1 MMRLKDKVALVIGG
15 SQSLGEA
22 ISSEFAR
29 QGAQV
34 IVNSRPR
41 DEPPPV
47 VTRLA
52 AEGLQVAW
60 EPGDMNDPASMVA
73 VVERVVARFG
83 KLDILVVSGSPGG
96 GKPDLF
102 EDMPTTEY
110 ARMLNGQL
118 ISRMNCLH
126 AVVRPMSEQ
135 GYGKVVFVT
144 SDAGR
149 TPTPSETLVGTAA
162 AGLMFFT
169 RSVGKELARRGIRVN
184 CIATTLT
191 KDTPIHKYA
200 QLYGED
206 HVLSKAF
213 AKIEAQTPFGMNVP
227 SDIAKTALY
236 LASSDSDQVSGSVIS
251 VNGGLSFP

>member
-1 MMRLKDKVALVIGG
+1 MRLEGKVALVIGG

-22 ISSEFAR
+22 ISIEFAE
-29 QGAQV
+29 QGAQI
-34 IVNSRPR
+34 IVNSRQHA
-41 DEPPPV
+41 EPPAV
-47 VTRLA
+47 VARLQQK
-52 AEGLQVAW
+52 GHTVAW
-60 EPGDMNDPASMVA
+60 EPGDMSDPASMIA
-73 VVERVVARFG
+73 VVERVVAQFG
-83 KLDILVVSGSPGG
+83 RLDILAVSGSPGG

-102 EDMPTTEY
+102 EDMPPEEY

-126 AVVRPMSEQ
+126 AAVPAMSKQ
-135 GYGKVVFVT
+135 GYGKVVFIT

-149 TPTPSETLVGTAA
+149 TPTPSESLVGTAA

-169 RSVGKELARRGIRVN
+169 RAVGKELARKGIRVN

-191 KDTPIHKYA
+191 KNTPIHNYA

-213 AKIEAQTPFGMNVP
+213 AKIESQTPFGMNVP